1 MSDDL
6 KFCLKILDEAIKF
19 EEEGMAFFKE
29 REKSAP
35 SAVERSVFASLAADE
50 AGHRA
55 YLVKMRA
62 EMIAKN
68 DVEVLKA
75 DDDDEHRSARQIFE
89 GSMAAVADTDPY
101 STDELEI
108 LRGAL
113 EVERRGYKMYA
124 DAAAGVSSPAAK
136 ATFAD
141 LAAQEQQHFRLLQ
154 NTLDYLSD
162 PEGFHGF
169 DESPMLDG
177 G

>member
-1 MSDDL
+1 
-6 KFCLKILDEAIKF
+6 
-19 EEEGMAFFKE
+19 
-29 REKSAP
+29 
-35 SAVERSVFASLAADE
+35 
-50 AGHRA
+50 
-55 YLVKMRA
+55 
-62 EMIAKN
+62 
-68 DVEVLKA
+68 
-75 DDDDEHRSARQIFE
+75 
-89 GSMAAVADTDPY
+89 
-101 STDELEI
+101 
-108 LRGAL
+108 
-113 EVERRGYKMYA
+113 MYA